1 MTNLIK
7 NQKTCFFA
15 LGFAAATA
23 GVKFLKSKMFHDNCV
38 KAVAQGMKLRE
49 DATASIAKIKEDAED
64 IRFEAQQ
71 QHKPLPWKHP
81 RWKPLQEYYQMHC
94 LHRHSWCKD

>member
-1 MTNLIK
+1 MFEQFK
-7 NQKTCFFA
+7 NDKTKYFA
-15 LGFAAATA
+15 LGVLAATA

-71 QHKPLPWKHP
+71 QEAFSK
-81 RWKPLQEYYQMHC
+81 E
-94 LHRHSWCKD
+94 SES